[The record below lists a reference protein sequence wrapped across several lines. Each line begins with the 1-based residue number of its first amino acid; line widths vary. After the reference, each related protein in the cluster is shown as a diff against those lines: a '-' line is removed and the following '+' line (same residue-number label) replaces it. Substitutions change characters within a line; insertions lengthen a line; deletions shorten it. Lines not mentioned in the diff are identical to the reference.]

1 MVFNTSILG
10 ASHIKDNKPCQDYS
24 IAWQSEDDGA
34 VVLIVCDGHGSD
46 TYVRSD
52 VGSRLAGEIALE
64 AVKRFFVPVGGLRPD
79 SEWIA
84 GVQGAVTAREHD
96 ALVRYSDSL
105 PKREED
111 MTDTDWLRYRQ
122 RLEFR
127 GQVKDI
133 YEQDAIFQALFTS
146 IYEKWSEAINK
157 DAQQNPFTEDEQSR
171 LGAHKLVKA
180 YGTTLMAY
188 VQTPDYWFAFHIGDG
203 RMLSCDKQMQW
214 RQIVPWDC
222 NCFQNQTTSL
232 CNTNPVPM
240 FRYAFDG
247 TGNFPTA
254 VFCCSD
260 GIEDSYGDYDVAPE
274 RLHNYFSGLLNVF
287 VREGKESTMAKLEEF
302 LPKLSAVASKDDMS
316 IAGFI
321 NTESIEEDELTG
333 DDQTA
338 GKGAGQGGCRQ
349 SGIHG
354 NA

>member
-10 ASHIKDNKPCQDYS
+10 ASHVKDNKPCQDYS
-24 IAWQSEDDGA
+24 VAWQSEEDGA

-64 AVKRFFVPVGGLRPD
+64 AVKRFILPVGDVRPD
-79 SEWIA
+79 SDWIA
-84 GVQGAVTAREHD
+84 GVQGAVTARESD
-96 ALVRYSDSL
+96 VLTRYSEVL
-105 PKREED
+105 PRAEED
-111 MTDTDWLRYRQ
+111 MTDTDWMRYRQ

-127 GQVKDI
+127 GQVKGI
-133 YEQDAIFQALFTS
+133 YEQDAIFQALFSS
-146 IYEKWSEAINK
+146 IYEKWLEAIHQ
-157 DAQQNPFTEDEQSR
+157 DARQNPFTEEELSR
-171 LGAHKLVKA
+171 LGKHKLVKA
-180 YGTTLMAY
+180 YGTTLMTYA
-188 VQTPDYWFAFHIGDG
+188 QTKDFWFAFHIGDG
-203 RMLSCDKQMQW
+203 RMLSYDENQGW

-232 CNTNPVPM
+232 CNTDPVPM

-247 TGNFPTA
+247 TGTFPKA

-287 VREGKESTMAKLEEF
+287 VHEGKESTMSKLEEF

-316 IAGFI
+316 IAGVI
-321 NTESIEEDELTG
+321 NEGDYHQSIDEDELT
-333 DDQTA
+333 
-338 GKGAGQGGCRQ
+338 
-349 SGIHG
+349 
-354 NA
+354 

>member
-10 ASHIKDNKPCQDYS
+10 ASHVKDNKPCQDYS
-24 IAWQSEDDGA
+24 VAWQSEEDGA

-64 AVKRFFVPVGGLRPD
+64 AVKRFILPLGDIRPD
-79 SEWIA
+79 SDWIA
-84 GVQGAVTAREHD
+84 GVQGAVTARESD
-96 ALVRYSDSL
+96 VLTRYSEAL
-105 PKREED
+105 PRAEED
-111 MTDTDWLRYRQ
+111 MTDTDWMRYRQ

-127 GQVKDI
+127 GQVKGI
-133 YEQDAIFQALFTS
+133 YEQDAIFQALFSS
-146 IYEKWSEAINK
+146 IYEKWLEAIHQ
-157 DAQQNPFTEDEQSR
+157 DARQNPFTEEELSR
-171 LGAHKLVKA
+171 LGKHKLVKA
-180 YGTTLMAY
+180 YGTTLMTY
-188 VQTPDYWFAFHIGDG
+188 VQTKGFWFAFHIGDG
-203 RMLSCDKQMQW
+203 RMLSYDENQGW

-232 CNTNPVPM
+232 CNTDPVPM

-247 TGNFPTA
+247 TGTFPKA

-287 VREGKESTMAKLEEF
+287 VHEGKESTMSKLEEF

-316 IAGFI
+316 IAGVI
-321 NTESIEEDELTG
+321 NEGDYHQNIDEDELT
-333 DDQTA
+333 
-338 GKGAGQGGCRQ
+338 
-349 SGIHG
+349 
-354 NA
+354 